1 MELKTS
7 HLIISLSLN
16 TTDLKYL
23 RTNEQDIC
31 ALSYMPC
38 VGLCQMIYRRK
49 DQYIDS
55 IGSENEKLKPEEDK
69 DESSVFDFSY
79 QDFIKNLT
87 TNLESVGISTGETKY
102 LDSVTFITIILP
114 DNSSGTIKVLS
125 NDSQN
130 VSCIIVPIELVS
142 DDILAAIT
150 EIIDNTISVAKK
162 DIDSG
167 PYTVNGVLYLSND
180 RTLSILPDD

>member
-55 IGSENEKLKPEEDK
+55 IGSENKKTKPEDDYE
-69 DESSVFDFSY
+69 VLVLDFSY
-79 QDFIKNLT
+79 QYFIGDLT
-87 TNLESVGISTGETKY
+87 ASLKGLGISIRETKY
-102 LDSVTFITIILP
+102 MYTITFITLMMQ
-114 DNSSGTIKVLS
+114 DSSTATI
-125 NDSQN
+125 
-130 VSCIIVPIELVS
+130 
-142 DDILAAIT
+142 
-150 EIIDNTISVAKK
+150 
-162 DIDSG
+162 
-167 PYTVNGVLYLSND
+167 
-180 RTLSILPDD
+180 

>member
-55 IGSENEKLKPEEDK
+55 IGSENKKTKPEDDYE
-69 DESSVFDFSY
+69 VLVLDFSY
-79 QDFIKNLT
+79 QYFIGDLT
-87 TNLESVGISTGETKY
+87 AS
-102 LDSVTFITIILP
+102 
-114 DNSSGTIKVLS
+114 
-125 NDSQN
+125 
-130 VSCIIVPIELVS
+130 IE
-142 DDILAAIT
+142 
-150 EIIDNTISVAKK
+150 
-162 DIDSG
+162 
-167 PYTVNGVLYLSND
+167 
-180 RTLSILPDD
+180 